1 MKASKTEHKGEERI
15 KVDFPY
21 NQAIATLIK
30 QIEGARWSK
39 TMNAWHIPY
48 GKKEFNQLKTLFP
61 DIEYSQKVTEIKTE
75 DRDVINT
82 KSAPSPVAKLTYDA
96 NTRHEYSK
104 NVSVQVIGRKIVLKL
119 PKNTLD
125 THFITALNTVAGI
138 RKSIAG

>member
-48 GKKEFNQLKTLFP
+48 GKKEFDQLKAL
-61 DIEYSQKVTEIKTE
+61 
-75 DRDVINT
+75 
-82 KSAPSPVAKLTYDA
+82 
-96 NTRHEYSK
+96 
-104 NVSVQVIGRKIVLKL
+104 IVL
-119 PKNTLD
+119 
-125 THFITALNTVAGI
+125 
-138 RKSIAG
+138 